1 MDNFKKVSR
10 VLVIMLKVV
19 EVLQIFGSVLSIGA
33 LVVFN
38 VIQIDRPDIVT
49 TEMKKLSLSSQEPFT
64 LFICLLINCISL
76 FLVARFTKQIF
87 EWIELS
93 ESPFIPQI
101 SNQIN
106 KISAALFVYIIVP
119 TGSVNEINLSSVV
132 LGTVIVLVL
141 YCLSA
146 VFKYGCSLQKEVDGM
161 LQVKYGNYI
170 EIRQGNGRQ
179 KD

>member
-1 MDNFKKVSR
+1 M
-10 VLVIMLKVV
+10 
-19 EVLQIFGSVLSIGA
+19 IFGSVLSIGA
-33 LVVFN
+33 LVVFT

-119 TGSVNEINLSSVV
+119 TGSVNEINLSSV
-132 LGTVIVLVL
+132 GSHIP
-141 YCLSA
+141 SIIA
-146 VFKYGCSLQKEVDGM
+146 SK
-161 LQVKYGNYI
+161 
-170 EIRQGNGRQ
+170 
-179 KD
+179 

>member
-76 FLVARFTKQIF
+76 FLVARLQSRFF
-87 EWIELS
+87 EVEL
-93 ESPFIPQI
+93 
-101 SNQIN
+101 
-106 KISAALFVYIIVP
+106 K
-119 TGSVNEINLSSVV
+119 
-132 LGTVIVLVL
+132 
-141 YCLSA
+141 
-146 VFKYGCSLQKEVDGM
+146 
-161 LQVKYGNYI
+161 
-170 EIRQGNGRQ
+170 
-179 KD
+179 

>member
-1 MDNFKKVSR
+1 MNNFKKVSR

-161 LQVKYGNYI
+161 L
-170 EIRQGNGRQ
+170 
-179 KD
+179 

>member
-1 MDNFKKVSR
+1 M
-10 VLVIMLKVV
+10 
-19 EVLQIFGSVLSIGA
+19 IFGSVLSIGA
-33 LVVFN
+33 LVVFT

-93 ESPFIPQI
+93 ECPFIPQI

-106 KISAALFVYIIVP
+106 
-119 TGSVNEINLSSVV
+119 LSSVV
-132 LGTVIVLVL
+132 LGIVIVLVL

-161 LQVKYGNYI
+161 L
-170 EIRQGNGRQ
+170 
-179 KD
+179 

>member
-1 MDNFKKVSR
+1 MFT
-10 VLVIMLKVV
+10 
-19 EVLQIFGSVLSIGA
+19 
-33 LVVFN
+33 

-87 EWIELS
+87 EW
-93 ESPFIPQI
+93 
-101 SNQIN
+101 IN

-161 LQVKYGNYI
+161 L
-170 EIRQGNGRQ
+170 
-179 KD
+179 

>member
-1 MDNFKKVSR
+1 MNNF
-10 VLVIMLKVV
+10 
-19 EVLQIFGSVLSIGA
+19 
-33 LVVFN
+33 
-38 VIQIDRPDIVT
+38 
-49 TEMKKLSLSSQEPFT
+49 
-64 LFICLLINCISL
+64 
-76 FLVARFTKQIF
+76 
-87 EWIELS
+87 
-93 ESPFIPQI
+93 
-101 SNQIN
+101 N

-132 LGTVIVLVL
+132 LGIVIMLVL

>member
-1 MDNFKKVSR
+1 MFT
-10 VLVIMLKVV
+10 
-19 EVLQIFGSVLSIGA
+19 
-33 LVVFN
+33 

-106 KISAALFVYIIVP
+106 KISAALFVYIIVRLDR
-119 TGSVNEINLSSVV
+119 VMADRKINLKD
-132 LGTVIVLVL
+132 
-141 YCLSA
+141 LS
-146 VFKYGCSLQKEVDGM
+146 E
-161 LQVKYGNYI
+161 QVGIANVNLSKIKTGKVSA
-170 EIRQGNGRQ
+170 IRFSTLNAICKALDCQPGDILEYQ
-179 KD
+179 EDED

>member
-49 TEMKKLSLSSQEPFT
+49 TEMKKLSLSSQEP
-64 LFICLLINCISL
+64 ISL

-146 VFKYGCSLQKEVDGM
+146 VFKY
-161 LQVKYGNYI
+161 
-170 EIRQGNGRQ
+170 
-179 KD
+179 

>member
-10 VLVIMLKVV
+10 VLLIMLKVV

-161 LQVKYGNYI
+161 F
-170 EIRQGNGRQ
+170 
-179 KD
+179 

>member
-1 MDNFKKVSR
+1 MFT
-10 VLVIMLKVV
+10 
-19 EVLQIFGSVLSIGA
+19 
-33 LVVFN
+33 

-64 LFICLLINCISL
+64 LF
-76 FLVARFTKQIF
+76 
-87 EWIELS
+87 
-93 ESPFIPQI
+93 
-101 SNQIN
+101 N

-132 LGTVIVLVL
+132 LGIVIVLVL

-161 LQVKYGNYI
+161 L
-170 EIRQGNGRQ
+170 
-179 KD
+179 

>member
-93 ESPFIPQI
+93 ESPFIPPNI
-101 SNQIN
+101 KS
-106 KISAALFVYIIVP
+106 
-119 TGSVNEINLSSVV
+119 
-132 LGTVIVLVL
+132 
-141 YCLSA
+141 
-146 VFKYGCSLQKEVDGM
+146 D
-161 LQVKYGNYI
+161 
-170 EIRQGNGRQ
+170 
-179 KD
+179 

>member
-1 MDNFKKVSR
+1 MFT
-10 VLVIMLKVV
+10 
-19 EVLQIFGSVLSIGA
+19 
-33 LVVFN
+33 

-119 TGSVNEINLSSVV
+119 TGSVNEINLSSV
-132 LGTVIVLVL
+132 LGIVIVLVL

-161 LQVKYGNYI
+161 L
-170 EIRQGNGRQ
+170 
-179 KD
+179 

>member
-1 MDNFKKVSR
+1 MFT
-10 VLVIMLKVV
+10 
-19 EVLQIFGSVLSIGA
+19 
-33 LVVFN
+33 

-93 ESPFIPQI
+93 ESP
-101 SNQIN
+101 NQIN

-132 LGTVIVLVL
+132 LGIVIVLVL

-161 LQVKYGNYI
+161 L
-170 EIRQGNGRQ
+170 
-179 KD
+179 

>member
-1 MDNFKKVSR
+1 MFT
-10 VLVIMLKVV
+10 
-19 EVLQIFGSVLSIGA
+19 
-33 LVVFN
+33 

-106 KISAALFVYIIVP
+106 KI
-119 TGSVNEINLSSVV
+119 
-132 LGTVIVLVL
+132 
-141 YCLSA
+141 
-146 VFKYGCSLQKEVDGM
+146 
-161 LQVKYGNYI
+161 
-170 EIRQGNGRQ
+170 
-179 KD
+179 

>member
-1 MDNFKKVSR
+1 MDNFKKVSH

-33 LVVFN
+33 LVVFT
-38 VIQIDRPDIVT
+38 VIQIDRPDIIT

-93 ESPFIPQI
+93 ESPFIPKI

-119 TGSVNEINLSSVV
+119 TGSVNEINLSSAV
-132 LGTVIVLVL
+132 LGIVLVL

-161 LQVKYGNYI
+161 L
-170 EIRQGNGRQ
+170 
-179 KD
+179 

>member
-87 EWIELS
+87 E
-93 ESPFIPQI
+93 
-101 SNQIN
+101 
-106 KISAALFVYIIVP
+106 
-119 TGSVNEINLSSVV
+119 
-132 LGTVIVLVL
+132 
-141 YCLSA
+141 
-146 VFKYGCSLQKEVDGM
+146 
-161 LQVKYGNYI
+161 
-170 EIRQGNGRQ
+170 
-179 KD
+179 

>member
-1 MDNFKKVSR
+1 MDNFK
-10 VLVIMLKVV
+10 
-19 EVLQIFGSVLSIGA
+19 
-33 LVVFN
+33 
-38 VIQIDRPDIVT
+38 
-49 TEMKKLSLSSQEPFT
+49 
-64 LFICLLINCISL
+64 
-76 FLVARFTKQIF
+76 
-87 EWIELS
+87 
-93 ESPFIPQI
+93 
-101 SNQIN
+101 

-132 LGTVIVLVL
+132 LGIVIVIVLVL

>member
-1 MDNFKKVSR
+1 MDNFKKVSH
-10 VLVIMLKVV
+10 VLVIMLNVV
-19 EVLQIFGSVLSIGA
+19 EALQILGAVFSAGA
-33 LVVFN
+33 LALFTIV
-38 VIQIDRPDIVT
+38 QITKPDIIT

-132 LGTVIVLVL
+132 LGIVLVLVL

-161 LQVKYGNYI
+161 L
-170 EIRQGNGRQ
+170 
-179 KD
+179 

>member
-1 MDNFKKVSR
+1 
-10 VLVIMLKVV
+10 MLLGK
-19 EVLQIFGSVLSIGA
+19 IRG
-33 LVVFN
+33 
-38 VIQIDRPDIVT
+38 
-49 TEMKKLSLSSQEPFT
+49 
-64 LFICLLINCISL
+64 
-76 FLVARFTKQIF
+76 IF

-132 LGTVIVLVL
+132 LGIVIVLVL

-161 LQVKYGNYI
+161 L
-170 EIRQGNGRQ
+170 
-179 KD
+179 

>member
-1 MDNFKKVSR
+1 MDNFKKVSH

-33 LVVFN
+33 LVVFT

-119 TGSVNEINLSSVV
+119 TDSVNEINLSSVV
-132 LGTVIVLVL
+132 LGIVIVLVL

-146 VFKYGCSLQKEVDGM
+146 VLKYGCSLQKEVDGM
-161 LQVKYGNYI
+161 L
-170 EIRQGNGRQ
+170 
-179 KD
+179 

>member
-132 LGTVIVLVL
+132 LGTVIVLVFVL
-141 YCLSA
+141 PFGSI
-146 VFKYGCSLQKEVDGM
+146 QIWM
-161 LQVKYGNYI
+161 
-170 EIRQGNGRQ
+170 
-179 KD
+179 

>member
-1 MDNFKKVSR
+1 M
-10 VLVIMLKVV
+10 
-19 EVLQIFGSVLSIGA
+19 IFGSVLSIGA
-33 LVVFN
+33 LVVFT

-132 LGTVIVLVL
+132 LGIVIVLVL

-146 VFKYGCSLQKEVDGM
+146 VFKYGCSLQK
-161 LQVKYGNYI
+161 
-170 EIRQGNGRQ
+170 
-179 KD
+179 

>member
-1 MDNFKKVSR
+1 MNNFKKVSH
-10 VLVIMLKVV
+10 VLLIMLKVV

-33 LVVFN
+33 LVVFT
-38 VIQIDRPDIVT
+38 VIQIDRPDIIT

-119 TGSVNEINLSSVV
+119 IGSVNEINLSSVV
-132 LGTVIVLVL
+132 LGIVIMLVL

-161 LQVKYGNYI
+161 L
-170 EIRQGNGRQ
+170 
-179 KD
+179 

>member
-64 LFICLLINCISL
+64 LFI
-76 FLVARFTKQIF
+76 
-87 EWIELS
+87 W
-93 ESPFIPQI
+93 
-101 SNQIN
+101 
-106 KISAALFVYIIVP
+106 
-119 TGSVNEINLSSVV
+119 
-132 LGTVIVLVL
+132 
-141 YCLSA
+141 
-146 VFKYGCSLQKEVDGM
+146 
-161 LQVKYGNYI
+161 
-170 EIRQGNGRQ
+170 
-179 KD
+179 